1 MKDSLGSVQSL
12 LVLGGSSDIALATAR
27 KLAQDG
33 TRRIILAARP
43 SERLDAGAEVLR
55 SLGADV
61 RTVPFDALDLESHEK
76 VLAPLFD
83 EGDID
88 VVLLAFGVLGEQ
100 PKDERDPLAAA
111 RVVQTN
117 YVGAVT
123 SSLVV
128 AEALK
133 RQGHGSLVVVS
144 SVAAERARKAN
155 FIYGSSK
162 AGLDAFAQGLG
173 DSLQGTGVHVM
184 VVRPSFV
191 VSRMT
196 AGMPKG
202 PMATTPDAV
211 ADGIVDGL
219 RRDSDMIW
227 VPAQVRYAMS
237 AVRHLPRPV
246 FRKVAEKQG

>member
-27 KLAQDG
+27 RLAQDK
-33 TRRIILAARP
+33 TKRIILAARP
-43 SERLDAGAEVLR
+43 SDRLNAAATLLR
-55 SLGADV
+55 SFGGEV
-61 RTVPFDALDLESHEK
+61 RTVDFDALDFASHEK
-76 VLAPLFD
+76 VLAPLFE

-88 VVLLAFGVLGEQ
+88 VVLLAFGVLGDQ
-100 PKDERDPLAAA
+100 ASDERDPLAAA
-111 RVVQTN
+111 QVVQTN

-123 SSLVV
+123 ASLVCSQ
-128 AEALK
+128 ALRK
-133 RQGHGSLVVVS
+133 QGHGSLVVLS

-173 DSLQGTGVHVM
+173 DSLVGTGVHVM

-191 VSRMT
+191 DTKMT
-196 AGMPKG
+196 TGRPKA
-202 PMATTPDAV
+202 PMSTTAEAV
-211 ADGIVDGL
+211 ADGIVEGL
-219 RRDSDMIW
+219 RKNAELVW

-237 AVRHLPRPV
+237 TLRHLPRPV

>member
-27 KLAQDG
+27 KLAQDK
-33 TRRIILAARP
+33 TKRIILAARP
-43 SERLDAGAEVLR
+43 SERLEAGADLLR
-55 SLGADV
+55 GHGADV
-61 RTVPFDALDLESHEK
+61 RTVPFDALDFASHEK
-76 VLAPLFD
+76 TLAPLFE

-88 VVLLAFGVLGEQ
+88 VVLLAFGVLGDQAES
-100 PKDERDPLAAA
+100 ERDPLAAA

-123 SSLVV
+123 ASLVV
-128 AEALK
+128 AQALK
-133 RQGHGSLVVVS
+133 KQGHGSLVVLS

-155 FIYGSSK
+155 FVYGSSK

-173 DSLQGTGVHVM
+173 DSLVGTGVHVM

-191 VSRMT
+191 ESKMT
-196 AGMPKG
+196 AGMPKA
-202 PMATTPDAV
+202 PMSTTPEAV
-211 ADGIVDGL
+211 AEGIVEGL
-219 RRDSDMIW
+219 RKDAEMVW